1 MSDYIGIDL
10 GTSNCATAWVNTA
23 KEPAI
28 IPITQVVAPDGIG
41 EKKLLPSAVYHPA
54 PGEIPES
61 APKLPWESKPDDWFI
76 GEFAKNRGTLQP
88 DRLITSAKSW
98 LCHPHES
105 RSQPI
110 LPWGSTNIPKK
121 LSPPEVSR
129 RILNHLLQNFK
140 YANPNIEVSPAN
152 TVLTVPASFD
162 EVARGLTLDA
172 ARQCG
177 LEEATLLEEPLAA
190 FYAWLEN
197 QGANWRQ
204 QVNIG
209 DLILVC
215 DLGGGTADFSL
226 IAVTSDSGE
235 LALERIAVGEH
246 ILLGGDNMDL
256 ALAMSVSQK
265 LSDEGTHLDE
275 WQFLALVQAVRKA
288 KETMLSDS
296 ALSEAHLAIPSRSR
310 KLLASTLSASLT
322 RAEVDEII
330 LNGFVPLVEPSDISN
345 IRRTSG
351 LRESGLPYATDA
363 AITKHLARFLTRAH
377 ANASSSTHLLK
388 AIGGTERMARS
399 PLLLPDAVLF
409 NGGVFNSSLLRQ
421 RFLDQ
426 LAKWS
431 GNPVKELQGARP
443 DYAVALGASVYAR
456 LRATG
461 QGLRIKSGTAR
472 SYYIGMESSA
482 MAVPGRRPPT
492 KALCVAPQGMEEG
505 SHHEIIGREFFLYTG
520 ETSVFRFFH
529 SEIRAGD
536 QPGDL
541 LPDTRDL
548 EETSKLEVAIPPP
561 PGHEP
566 GEEVPVRIETRVT
579 ELGNLELYFVHI
591 PSAERWKLEFN
602 VRME

>member
-1 MSDYIGIDL
+1 M
-10 GTSNCATAWVNTA
+10 
-23 KEPAI
+23 
-28 IPITQVVAPDGIG
+28 
-41 EKKLLPSAVYHPA
+41 
-54 PGEIPES
+54 
-61 APKLPWESKPDDWFI
+61 
-76 GEFAKNRGTLQP
+76 
-88 DRLITSAKSW
+88 
-98 LCHPHES
+98 
-105 RSQPI
+105 
-110 LPWGSTNIPKK
+110 
-121 LSPPEVSR
+121 
-129 RILNHLLQNFK
+129 
-140 YANPNIEVSPAN
+140 
-152 TVLTVPASFD
+152 
-162 EVARGLTLDA
+162 
-172 ARQCG
+172 
-177 LEEATLLEEPLAA
+177 
-190 FYAWLEN
+190 
-197 QGANWRQ
+197 
-204 QVNIG
+204 
-209 DLILVC
+209 
-215 DLGGGTADFSL
+215 
-226 IAVTSDSGE
+226 
-235 LALERIAVGEH
+235 
-246 ILLGGDNMDL
+246 
-256 ALAMSVSQK
+256 
-265 LSDEGTHLDE
+265 
-275 WQFLALVQAVRKA
+275 
-288 KETMLSDS
+288 
-296 ALSEAHLAIPSRSR
+296 
-310 KLLASTLSASLT
+310 
-322 RAEVDEII
+322 DEII

-388 AIGGTERMARS
+388 ATGGAERLARS

-409 NGGVFNSSLLRQ
+409 NGGVFNSALLRQ

-505 SHHEIIGREFFLYTG
+505 SHHEILGREFFLHTG
-520 ETSVFRFFH
+520 ETSEFRFFH

-548 EETSKLEVAIPPP
+548 EETSRLEVAIPPP